1 MVSADPGKNISRRR
15 LLRSAIFLSVAGVGI
30 ILGLESA
37 YTLTTS
43 SVSGSESNS
52 TQAALIPSGSPITVT
67 VTYVGMPLR
76 ITDTRKEDFTL
87 RSPARFSDLLDMVV
101 ERHPLVST
109 MVPTMLI
116 SVNGVVE
123 RPEAVLTDGAEVALL
138 PAVVGG

>member
-1 MVSADPGKNISRRR
+1 MVSADPEKNISRRR

-52 TQAALIPSGSPITVT
+52 TQAASIPSGSPITVT
-67 VTYVGMPLR
+67 VTYVGMPLG

-87 RSPARFSDLLDMVV
+87 QSPARFSDLLDMVV
-101 ERHPLVST
+101 ERHPLVSA

-123 RPEAVLTDGAEVALL
+123 KPEAVLTNGDEVALL

>member
-1 MVSADPGKNISRRR
+1 MVSADREKNISRRR

-52 TQAALIPSGSPITVT
+52 TQAASIPSGSPITVT
-67 VTYVGMPLR
+67 VTYVGMPLG

-87 RSPARFSDLLDMVV
+87 QSPARFSDLLDMVV
-101 ERHPLVST
+101 ERHPL
-109 MVPTMLI
+109 
-116 SVNGVVE
+116 
-123 RPEAVLTDGAEVALL
+123 
-138 PAVVGG
+138 

>member
-1 MVSADPGKNISRRR
+1 MASAGPEKNISKRL

-37 YTLTTS
+37 DTLTTS

-52 TQAALIPSGSPITVT
+52 TQAASIPSGSPITVT
-67 VTYVGMPLR
+67 VTYVGMPLG
-76 ITDTRKEDFTL
+76 ITDTGKEDFTL
-87 RSPARFSDLLDMVV
+87 QSPARFSDLLDSVV
-101 ERHPLVST
+101 ERHPLVSA

-123 RPEAVLTDGAEVALL
+123 KREAVLTNGDEVALL